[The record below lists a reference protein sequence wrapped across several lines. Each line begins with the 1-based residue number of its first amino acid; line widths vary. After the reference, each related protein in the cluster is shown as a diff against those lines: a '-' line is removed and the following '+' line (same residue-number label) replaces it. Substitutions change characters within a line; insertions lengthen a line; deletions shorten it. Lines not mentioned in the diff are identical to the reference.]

1 VGNVVSVEGA
11 PRLVLRSEGLALWAV
26 ATAAFAF
33 TGLSWWFYA
42 VLFLAPDVSFAAY
55 GAGPR
60 IGAAVYNAL
69 RTTVAPAA
77 LAAVGWLAGSPL
89 LLGIAAIWAAHVGFD
104 RALGYGLKYG
114 TGFGHTHLGPI
125 GRSRSAA

>member
-1 VGNVVSVEGA
+1 VGNVVSAEGT
-11 PRLVLRSEGLALWAV
+11 PRLVLRGEGLALWAL

-42 VLFLAPDVSFAAY
+42 VLFLAPDVSFAGYA
-55 GAGPR
+55 AGPR
-60 IGAAVYNAL
+60 IGVAVYNAL
-69 RTTVAPAA
+69 HTTVVPAII
-77 LAAVGWLAGSPL
+77 AAVGWLAGSPL
-89 LLGIAAIWAAHVGFD
+89 LLGLAAVWAAHVGFD

-125 GRSRSAA
+125 GRSRLAA